1 MPGEGKVTACPARS
15 VPLGCQTSLMT
26 DEILYATADGI
37 ATITLNRP
45 DRMNAML
52 PGMGELYADLLQRA
66 DADPEVRVIVV
77 TGAGKGFCA
86 GADLSVL
93 AEGTAGLNKYVD
105 EQSVETLP
113 FRALLIGTP
122 VVTAINGACA
132 GIGFVLAACADM
144 RIIGSGVR
152 MGTTFS
158 RLGLVAEYGI
168 AWLLPRL
175 VGYGHATELLLSG
188 RAVDS
193 AEALRIGLVNEIA
206 DDPLTRAMEWARDI
220 ADNCSPAAMAAMK
233 GQLLRVSEQTLPQS
247 VDESLAMMKVSFGL
261 PDLAEALAAKADKR
275 AVEFP
280 PRGA

>member
-1 MPGEGKVTACPARS
+1 
-15 VPLGCQTSLMT
+15 MT
-26 DEILYATADGI
+26 EQILYSVADGI

-66 DADPEVRVIVV
+66 DADPNVRVIVV

-113 FRALLIGTP
+113 FRALMIGTP

-132 GIGFVLAACADM
+132 GIGFVLAACADV
-144 RIIGSGVR
+144 RIIGSSVK

-175 VGYGHATELLLSG
+175 VGYGNATELLLSG
-188 RAVDS
+188 RAID
-193 AEALRIGLVNEIA
+193 ANEALRIGLVNEIS
-206 DDPLTRAMEWARDI
+206 DDPLARALEWAKDV
-220 ADNCSPAAMAAMK
+220 ADNCSPAAMASIK
-233 GQLLRVSEQTLPQS
+233 GQMLRVAEQSLPQA
-247 VDESLAMMKVSFGL
+247 VDESLAMMKISFGL
-261 PDLAEALAAKADKR
+261 PDLAEALAAKGDKR
-275 AVEFP
+275 AVIFP
-280 PRGA
+280 PRGE

>member
-1 MPGEGKVTACPARS
+1 MA
-15 VPLGCQTSLMT
+15 
-26 DEILYATADGI
+26 DEILYSTADGI

-52 PGMGELYADLLQRA
+52 PGMGELYAELLQRA
-66 DADPEVRVIVV
+66 DADPDVRVIVV

-132 GIGFVLAACADM
+132 GIGFVLATCSDM

-175 VGYGHATELLLSG
+175 VGYGHATELLISG
-188 RAVDS
+188 RAID
-193 AEALRIGLVNEIA
+193 ATEALRIGLVNEIS
-206 DDPLTRAMEWARDI
+206 DDPLARALQWARDI
-220 ADNCSPAAMAAMK
+220 ADNCSPTAIAAMK
-233 GQLLRVSEQTLPQS
+233 GQLLRVSEQTLDQS
-247 VDESLAMMKVSFGL
+247 VDESLAMMKESFGL
-261 PDLAEALAAKADKR
+261 PDLAEALSAKGDKR
-275 AVEFP
+275 AANFP

>member
-1 MPGEGKVTACPARS
+1 
-15 VPLGCQTSLMT
+15 MT
-26 DEILYATADGI
+26 DEILYSASEGI

-52 PGMGELYADLLQRA
+52 PGMGELYVELLQRA
-66 DADPEVRVIVV
+66 DQDPEVRVIIV

-93 AEGTAGLNKYVD
+93 AEGTNGLNKYVD
-105 EQSVETLP
+105 EQSVDTLP
-113 FRALLIGTP
+113 FYALTIGTP
-122 VVTAINGACA
+122 VITAINGACA
-132 GIGFVLAACADM
+132 GIGFVLASCADI

-175 VGYGHATELLLSG
+175 VGYGNATELLITG
-188 RAVDS
+188 RAID
-193 AEALRIGLVNEIA
+193 ANEALRIGLVNEIA
-206 DDPLTRAMEWARDI
+206 EDPLARARELARDI
-220 ADNCSPAAMAAMK
+220 ADNCSPAAMASMK
-233 GQLLRVSEQTLPQS
+233 GQLLRVSEQTLPQA

-261 PDLAEALAAKADKR
+261 PDLAEALAAKGDKR
-275 AVEFP
+275 AVNFP
-280 PRGA
+280 PRGV

>member
-1 MPGEGKVTACPARS
+1 
-15 VPLGCQTSLMT
+15 MT
-26 DEILYATADGI
+26 DQILYSAAEGV

-77 TGAGKGFCA
+77 TGAGKGFCS

-93 AEGTAGLNKYVD
+93 AEGTSGLNKYVD
-105 EQSVETLP
+105 EQSAETLP
-113 FRALLIGTP
+113 FRALMIGTP

-132 GIGFVLAACADM
+132 GIGFVLAACADL

-152 MGTTFS
+152 MSTTFS

-175 VGYGHATELLLSG
+175 VGYGNATELLLSG
-188 RAVDS
+188 RAID
-193 AEALRIGLVNEIA
+193 ANEALRIGLVNEISE
-206 DDPLTRAMEWARDI
+206 DPLTRALEWAREL
-220 ADNCSPAAMAAMK
+220 ADNCSPSAMAAMK
-233 GQLLRVSEQTLPQS
+233 GQLLRVAEQSLTQA
-247 VDESLAMMKVSFGL
+247 VDESLAMMKVSFAL
-261 PDLAEALAAKADKR
+261 PDLAEALAAKGDKR
-275 AVEFP
+275 AVNFP

>member
-1 MPGEGKVTACPARS
+1 
-15 VPLGCQTSLMT
+15 MT
-26 DEILYATADGI
+26 DEILYSVADGI

-52 PGMGELYADLLQRA
+52 PGMGELYADLLQQA
-66 DADPEVRVIVV
+66 DEDPSVRVIVV

-93 AEGTAGLNKYVD
+93 AEGTSGLNKYVD
-105 EQSVETLP
+105 EQSVDTLP
-113 FRALLIGTP
+113 FKALMIGTP

-132 GIGFVLAACADM
+132 GIGFVLASCADV
-144 RIIGSGVR
+144 RIIGTGAR

-175 VGYGHATELLLSG
+175 VGYGNATEILLSG
-188 RAVDS
+188 RAID
-193 AEALRIGLVNEIA
+193 AHEALRIGLVNEISE
-206 DDPLTRAMEWARDI
+206 DPLARALEWAREI
-220 ADNCSPAAMAAMK
+220 ADNCSPTAIASIK
-233 GQLLRVSEQTLPQS
+233 GQMLRVPEQSLTQA
-247 VDESLAMMKVSFGL
+247 VDESLAMMKISFAL
-261 PDLAEALAAKADKR
+261 PDLAEALAAKSDKR
-275 AVEFP
+275 AVRFP

>member
-1 MPGEGKVTACPARS
+1 
-15 VPLGCQTSLMT
+15 MT
-26 DEILYATADGI
+26 DEILYSASEGI

-52 PGMGELYADLLQRA
+52 PGMGELYVELLERA
-66 DADPEVRVIVV
+66 DQDPEVRVIIV

-93 AEGTAGLNKYVD
+93 AEGTNGLNKYVD
-105 EQSVETLP
+105 EQSVDTLP
-113 FRALLIGTP
+113 FYALTIGTP
-122 VVTAINGACA
+122 VITAINGACA
-132 GIGFVLAACADM
+132 GIGFVLASCADI

-175 VGYGHATELLLSG
+175 VGYGNATELLITG
-188 RAVDS
+188 RAID
-193 AEALRIGLVNEIA
+193 ANEALRIGLVNEIA
-206 DDPLTRAMEWARDI
+206 EDPLARARELARDI
-220 ADNCSPAAMAAMK
+220 ADNCSPAAMASMK
-233 GQLLRVSEQTLPQS
+233 GQLLRVSEQTLPQA

-261 PDLAEALAAKADKR
+261 PDLAEALAAKGDKR
-275 AVEFP
+275 AVNFP
-280 PRGA
+280 PRGV

>member
-1 MPGEGKVTACPARS
+1 
-15 VPLGCQTSLMT
+15 MT
-26 DEILYATADGI
+26 DQILYSAADGI

-52 PGMGELYADLLQRA
+52 PGMGELYAELLRKA
-66 DADPEVRVIVV
+66 DDDPQVRVIVV

-93 AEGTAGLNKYVD
+93 AEGTDGLNKYVD
-105 EQSVETLP
+105 EQTVETLP
-113 FRALLIGTP
+113 FQALLIGTP
-122 VVTAINGACA
+122 VITAINGACA
-132 GIGFVLAACADM
+132 GIGFVLAACADI
-144 RIIGSGVR
+144 RIIGAAVK

-175 VGYGHATELLLSG
+175 VGYGNATELLLTG
-188 RAVDS
+188 RAID
-193 AEALRIGLVNEIA
+193 AQEALRIGLVNEISE
-206 DDPLTRAMEWARDI
+206 DPLARALELARDMG
-220 ADNCSPAAMAAMK
+220 DNCSPTSMAEMK
-233 GQLLRVSEQTLPQS
+233 GQMLRVSEQSLPQA
-247 VDESLAMMKVSFGL
+247 VDESLAMMKVSFGK

-275 AVEFP
+275 AVAFP

>member
-1 MPGEGKVTACPARS
+1 MSDLITYSTA
-15 VPLGCQTSLMT
+15 
-26 DEILYATADGI
+26 EGI

-52 PGMGELYADLLQRA
+52 PGMGELYAELLQRA
-66 DADPEVRVIVV
+66 DDDPQVRVIVV

-93 AEGTAGLNKYVD
+93 AEGTSGLDKYVD
-105 EQSVETLP
+105 AQSAATLP
-113 FRALLIGTP
+113 FRALMIGTP

-132 GIGFVLAACADM
+132 GIGFVLAIASDV
-144 RIIGSGVR
+144 RIMGAGVR

-175 VGYGHATELLLSG
+175 VGYGQATEILLSG
-188 RAVDS
+188 RAIDA

-206 DDPLTRAMEWARDI
+206 EDPLARAMEWAREV

-233 GQLLRVSEQTLPQS
+233 GQLLRVGAQS
-247 VDESLAMMKVSFGL
+247 LDAAVDESLAMMKVSFGL
-261 PDLAEALAAKADKR
+261 PDLAEALAAKSEKR
-275 AVEFP
+275 AVSFP

>member
-1 MPGEGKVTACPARS
+1 
-15 VPLGCQTSLMT
+15 MT
-26 DEILYATADGI
+26 DEILYSVADGI

-52 PGMGELYADLLQRA
+52 PGIGELYADLLQQA
-66 DADPEVRVIVV
+66 DADPNVRVIVV

-113 FRALLIGTP
+113 FRALMIGTP

-132 GIGFVLAACADM
+132 GIGFVLAACADV

-158 RLGLVAEYGI
+158 I

-175 VGYGHATELLLSG
+175 VGYGNATELLLSG
-188 RAVDS
+188 RAID
-193 AEALRIGLVNEIA
+193 ANEALRIGLVNEISE
-206 DDPLTRAMEWARDI
+206 DPLARALQWARDI
-220 ADNCSPAAMAAMK
+220 ADNCSPAAMASIK
-233 GQLLRVSEQTLPQS
+233 GQLLRVAELSLPQA

-261 PDLAEALAAKADKR
+261 PDLAEALAAKGDKR
-275 AVEFP
+275 AVDFP

>member
-1 MPGEGKVTACPARS
+1 
-15 VPLGCQTSLMT
+15 MT
-26 DEILYATADGI
+26 DEILYSVADGV

-45 DRMNAML
+45 DRMNAIL
-52 PGMGELYADLLQRA
+52 PGMGELYADLLRKA

-93 AEGTAGLNKYVD
+93 AEGTNGLNKYVD
-105 EQSVETLP
+105 EQSVGTLP
-113 FRALLIGTP
+113 FVALLIGTP
-122 VVTAINGACA
+122 VITAINGACA
-132 GIGFVLAACADM
+132 GIGFVLATCSDIRVM
-144 RIIGSGVR
+144 GSGVR

-175 VGYGHATELLLSG
+175 VGYGNASEILLTG
-188 RAVDS
+188 RAIDS
-193 AEALRIGLVNEIA
+193 AEALRIGLVNEISE
-206 DDPLTRAMEWARDI
+206 DPLARAYEIARDI
-220 ADNCSPAAMAAMK
+220 ADNCSPAAMASMK
-233 GQLLRVSEQTLPQS
+233 GQLLRVGEQSLPEA

-261 PDLAEALAAKADKR
+261 PDLAEALAAKGDKR
-275 AVEFP
+275 AATFP

>member
-1 MPGEGKVTACPARS
+1 
-15 VPLGCQTSLMT
+15 MT
-26 DEILYATADGI
+26 DQILYSAAEGI

-77 TGAGKGFCA
+77 TGAGKGFCS

-93 AEGTAGLNKYVD
+93 AEGTSGLNKYVD
-105 EQSVETLP
+105 EQSAETLP
-113 FRALLIGTP
+113 FRALMIGTP

-132 GIGFVLAACADM
+132 GIGFVLAACADL

-152 MGTTFS
+152 MSTTFS

-175 VGYGHATELLLSG
+175 VGYGNATELLLSG
-188 RAVDS
+188 RTIDAN
-193 AEALRIGLVNEIA
+193 EALRIGLVNEISE
-206 DDPLTRAMEWARDI
+206 DPLTRALEWAREL
-220 ADNCSPAAMAAMK
+220 ADNCSPSAMAAMK
-233 GQLLRVSEQTLPQS
+233 GQLLRVAEQSLTQA
-247 VDESLAMMKVSFGL
+247 VDESLAMMKVSFAL
-261 PDLAEALAAKADKR
+261 PDLAEALAAKGDKR
-275 AVEFP
+275 AVNFP

>member
-1 MPGEGKVTACPARS
+1 
-15 VPLGCQTSLMT
+15 MT
-26 DEILYATADGI
+26 DEILYSVADGI

-66 DADPEVRVIVV
+66 DADPSVRVIVV

-113 FRALLIGTP
+113 FRALMIGTP

-132 GIGFVLAACADM
+132 GIGFVLAACADV
-144 RIIGSGVR
+144 RVIGSGVR

-175 VGYGHATELLLSG
+175 VGYGNATELLLSG
-188 RAVDS
+188 RAID
-193 AEALRIGLVNEIA
+193 ANEALRIGLVNEISE
-206 DDPLTRAMEWARDI
+206 DPLARALEWARDV
-220 ADNCSPAAMAAMK
+220 ADNCSPAAMASIK
-233 GQLLRVSEQTLPQS
+233 GQLLRVGEQSLPLA
-247 VDESLAMMKVSFGL
+247 VDESLAMMKVTFGL
-261 PDLAEALAAKADKR
+261 PDFAEALAAKGDKR
-275 AVEFP
+275 AVNFP
-280 PRGA
+280 SRGA